1 MTLSLR
7 MPGCRFRVWQRKH
20 LKPGATLGSGGG
32 LVNSAGEILFRIF
45 IHRHRGVG
53 FDLTEA
59 VGASTPLDYLMNKI
73 SFYICGAVDRPALG
87 FLVGVDVVD
96 KPLPCALPEIAF
108 NKVKRFGDKQIRL

>member
-20 LKPGATLGSGGG
+20 LKPGATLGSGGR
-32 LVNSAGEILFRIF
+32 LVNSAGEIPFRIF
-45 IHRHRGVG
+45 ISMGRNLADAVRV
-53 FDLTEA
+53 LTL
-59 VGASTPLDYLMNKI
+59 LDYLMNKI
-73 SFYICGAVDRPALG
+73 SFYIRGAVDRPALG